1 MKIFIIVFIISN
13 ALIGQNLKYPNS
25 VEEIK
30 KSLEGE
36 WVLDGDD
43 SDEHTHFWFSE
54 KSGGIEY
61 KDVKTGM
68 IIDDHTIV
76 EIIENEYQ
84 GFLIKFTKLLSTRTY
99 SIQLLNDDYFVFRAE
114 WEDVRYK
121 KIKTIE

>member
-13 ALIGQNLKYPNS
+13 ALIGQNPKYPNS

-43 SDEHTHFWFSE
+43 SNEHIHFWFSE

-61 KDVKTGM
+61 KDVKTDM

-76 EIIENEYQ
+76 EILKDERQI
-84 GFLIKFTKLLSTRTY
+84 FWIKFIKRLSSRMY
-99 SIQLLNDDYFVFRAE
+99 SIQLLNDDYFVFRGE
-114 WEDVRYK
+114 WQDVRYK
-121 KIKTIE
+121 KIKTTE